1 MAEQELLLPDRWLDE
16 HVRPGSE
23 TTGLT
28 GNLEVYFPM
37 TQPRAEAQFQKL
49 CETIASTFGGA
60 TAWDGEGAWCRE
72 SVPVPCRVRDLE
84 VEEVRVT
91 AAAHR
96 CTKTEELGR
105 VVQVI
110 KEAAEATEQIAMGI
124 RGTSK
129 FYIIPTR
136 DL

>member
-16 HVRPGSE
+16 HVRPGSD
-23 TTGLT
+23 TTCLT

-37 TQPRAEAQFQKL
+37 THPRAEAQFQKL
-49 CETIASTFGGA
+49 YETIASTFGGA

-72 SVPVPCRVRDLE
+72 GAPVPCQVRDLE
-84 VEEVRVT
+84 VEKVKVIT
-91 AAAHR
+91 AAHR
-96 CTKTEELGR
+96 CTRTEELER
-105 VVQVI
+105 VVRAI
-110 KEAAEATEQIAMGI
+110 KEAAEATEQTAMGI

-136 DL
+136 EL